1 MRDAATP
8 LGMTSL
14 ARSYGFEPLR
24 RQSFLE
30 HCALDLAYS
39 TFDDTQFFR
48 FTLLAS
54 SMHVRFCLYVYQI
67 TAAWFCGARSFCC
80 DCLGWAI
87 SYSGRRERCKR
98 ASDKGCRYSD
108 RNERWQQAIQNGQDG
123 CEWALHFRWSA
134 DRHLPGHVGCEWRHQ
149 SFDQQ

>member
-1 MRDAATP
+1 MLVAASKMRMFLNSPAWRNWQTRWTQNP
-8 LGMTSL
+8 VI
-14 ARSYGFEPLR
+14 ARSCGFEPLR

-54 SMHVRFCLYVYQI
+54 SMHVKFCLYVYQI
-67 TAAWFCGARSFCC
+67 AAAWFCGARSFCC

-98 ASDKGCRYSD
+98 ASDKGCR
-108 RNERWQQAIQNGQDG
+108 RAN
-123 CEWALHFRWSA
+123 
-134 DRHLPGHVGCEWRHQ
+134 
-149 SFDQQ
+149 